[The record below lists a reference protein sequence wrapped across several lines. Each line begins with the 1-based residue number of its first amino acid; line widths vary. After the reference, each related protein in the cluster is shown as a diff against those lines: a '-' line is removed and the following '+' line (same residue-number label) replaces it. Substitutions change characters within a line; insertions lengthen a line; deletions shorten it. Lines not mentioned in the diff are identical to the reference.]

1 MGNCRMS
8 TKKQTLIFSIAHSYD
23 LVFFY
28 RLVMESNYKE
38 KYIIKIL
45 FQEHKYFKGKMPIVN
60 RILLAISDKVVYV
73 KNDQIPRHSIN
84 LVKHVFLAYKMKRLI
99 RDNFNKKDRLLILDK
114 SSYSSNI
121 LLSYFNRS
129 VLFQFPENNKDS
141 SSYELYILKNLL
153 IYVYHAVIN
162 IPKIKVLKLI
172 NSKKI
177 VEEFIVDFKNIDRV
191 FIASDKGS
199 RSINFSTQVNASK
212 SNKVVIFGSRY
223 NQWNLK
229 SSTLTKINTYYENI
243 YHTFKD
249 KYLFVYIKHPL
260 EQGSELKEMQEVFH
274 NSLFLETS
282 CINSEH
288 YLIENQDVAF
298 CFSIGSTS
306 SKSAYQMGFNSKVG
320 YKWILSDTNMIPA
333 FDNIFDDIA
342 DDIHIQTPSDDLS
355 KTTFVSQQSTKLDAL
370 DEIIENFSH
379 SGYNASLNIL

>member
-1 MGNCRMS
+1 MPS
-8 TKKQTLIFSIAHSYD
+8 KKQTLIFSIAHTYD
-23 LVFFY
+23 LIFFY

-60 RILLAISDKVVYV
+60 RLLLAISDKVVYV
-73 KNDQIPRHSIN
+73 KNDQIPQHSIN
-84 LVKHVFLAYKMKRLI
+84 LVKHVFLAYKLKRLI

-129 VLFQFPENNKDS
+129 VLFQFPDSHENLSVYK
-141 SSYELYILKNLL
+141 LYLSKNILVN
-153 IYVYHAVIN
+153 IYHAVIN
-162 IPKIKVLKLI
+162 IPKIKVIKLI
-172 NSKKI
+172 NPGSKKI
-177 VEEFIVDFKNIDRV
+177 LEEFIVDFKNIERV
-191 FIASDKGS
+191 FIANDKS
-199 RSINFSTQVNASK
+199 PRSINFSTQVNASK
-212 SNKVVIFGSRY
+212 SNKIVIFGSRY
-223 NQWNLK
+223 NQWDLK

-249 KYLFVYIKHPL
+249 RYLFVYIKHPL
-260 EQGSELKEMQEVFH
+260 EQGSEFKEMQEVFH
-274 NSLFLETS
+274 NSLLLETR
-282 CINSEH
+282 CLNSEH
-288 YLIENQDVAF
+288 YLIENKDTSY

-333 FDNIFDDIA
+333 FDNILYDIA

-355 KTTFVSQQSTKLDAL
+355 KTTLVSQQLTKLEVL
-370 DEIIENFSH
+370 DEIIETR
-379 SGYNASLNIL
+379 

>member
-1 MGNCRMS
+1 MP

-23 LVFFY
+23 LMFFY

-60 RILLAISDKVVYV
+60 RMLLAISDKIVFV

-84 LVKHVFLAYKMKRLI
+84 LFKHVFLAYKMKRLI
-99 RDNFNKKDRLLILDK
+99 RYNFNKKDRLLILDK

-129 VLFQFPENNKDS
+129 VLFQFQNKKS
-141 SSYELYILKNLL
+141 SSYELYILKNIL
-153 IYVYHAVIN
+153 IYIYHAVIN

-172 NSKKI
+172 NSEKI
-177 VEEFIVDFKNIDRV
+177 IEEFIVDLKNIDKV
-191 FIASDKGS
+191 FIANDKGP
-199 RSINFSTQVNASK
+199 RSINFSIVDNTIK
-212 SNKVVIFGSRY
+212 SNKIVIFGSRY

-243 YHTFKD
+243 YNTFKD
-249 KYLFVYIKHPL
+249 KYLFVYIEHPL
-260 EQGSELKEMQEVFH
+260 EKGSELKEMQEVFD
-274 NSLFLETS
+274 NSLLIETRYL
-282 CINSEH
+282 NSEH
-288 YLIENQDVAF
+288 YLIENKDTAY

-320 YKWILSDTNMIPA
+320 YKWILSDTNIILG
-333 FDNIFDDIA
+333 FDSVFDDIA
-342 DDIHIQTPSDDLS
+342 DDIHMFSPADDISNSALAS
-355 KTTFVSQQSTKLDAL
+355 HQSTKLDVL
-370 DEIIENFSH
+370 DEIIKNQVK
-379 SGYNASLNIL
+379 I